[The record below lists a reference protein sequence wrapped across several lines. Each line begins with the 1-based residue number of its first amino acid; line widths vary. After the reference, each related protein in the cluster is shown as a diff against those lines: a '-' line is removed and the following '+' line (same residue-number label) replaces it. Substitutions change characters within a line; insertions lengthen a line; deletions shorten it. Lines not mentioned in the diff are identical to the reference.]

1 MAYKNRLN
9 LDFSLTSREART
21 QYIYAYLDAIPFTPT
36 PTELDTMAKYILW
49 GENEN
54 GLNGRQEGLQLET
67 TSKTWDEKNLESL
80 DALVESPT
88 FNESSI
94 RGPSNPPTKIVR
106 EVFSRS
112 ETRKSAPPYILDT
125 FETLWRNIDETELLI
140 SLYELKS
147 GRRTSPIR
155 QVLLDRFT
163 APDLEKLRERAQ
175 SIQPFTYLKLKHQL
189 VDLRREQYTIRD
201 SYAPVIPSQP
211 TPQFGPI
218 SFETFE
224 VEIPV
229 FPLGIRHNNALSRK
243 IFRRDRFPEPG
254 DFSTQDLE
262 KISTLLWE
270 KKARKFYFD
279 FRDEDHLYALFGVLE
294 ELEDANREENLES
307 NLNGFLETLY
317 CYWKLAKLEPVLED
331 ILDWKIRKKTNQQI
345 ADFVNR
351 KYGKTYKPNYI
362 STLYCKKC
370 LGEIA
375 AVAKIHR
382 EVMENVFFPENF
394 KRCKDCGEVLLL
406 NERNFVKRHRS
417 NDGFSPR
424 CKKCEK
430 IMRNRSRS

>member
-279 FRDEDHLYALFGVLE
+279 FGDEDHL
-294 ELEDANREENLES
+294 
-307 NLNGFLETLY
+307 
-317 CYWKLAKLEPVLED
+317 
-331 ILDWKIRKKTNQQI
+331 
-345 ADFVNR
+345 
-351 KYGKTYKPNYI
+351 
-362 STLYCKKC
+362 
-370 LGEIA
+370 
-375 AVAKIHR
+375 
-382 EVMENVFFPENF
+382 
-394 KRCKDCGEVLLL
+394 
-406 NERNFVKRHRS
+406 
-417 NDGFSPR
+417 
-424 CKKCEK
+424 
-430 IMRNRSRS
+430 

>member
-394 KRCKDCGEVLLL
+394 KKCKDCGEVLLL